1 MIYSLNKNN
10 LSVLNNTFI
19 DRKEIENELLNNPFG
34 KVLLY
39 EEDKQIIGYI
49 YYSDIYDRVEI
60 NQFEIAIASNELIV
74 VIFIFNDHA

>member
-39 EEDKQIIGYI
+39 EEDKQIIEVI
-49 YYSDIYDRVEI
+49 S
-60 NQFEIAIASNELIV
+60 FLNE
-74 VIFIFNDHA
+74 